1 MEPYFTVVS
10 IFRIRSGN
18 HARYTQ
24 IFETF
29 FLDIPFPFD
38 GSSRIP
44 GIFGWIFRILE
55 IQVFWFSGNFP
66 RKFHFRSQI
75 FKIFELRL
83 LGIHF
88 RKWAG
93 GGGGGPYNAPSK
105 FTSSNGGQSFHVC
118 GHVFAPLGDFRLE
131 YKLSTR
137 LSKSATFPTQDHHLA
152 HVSLFARLNII
163 ACYAGYTRMQT
174 MEEKTLEVRR
184 EICSWGLHARHS
196 LGWWFSIWIFILPNC
211 CALQLKE

>member
-1 MEPYFTVVS
+1 MEPYFPVVS
-10 IFRIRSGN
+10 IFRNRSGN

-38 GSSRIP
+38 VSSRIP
-44 GIFGWIFRILE
+44 GIFGWMFRILE
-55 IQVFWFSGNFP
+55 IQVFGFSGNFP
-66 RKFHFRSQI
+66 RKSHFRSQI

-105 FTSSNGGQSFHVC
+105 FTSYGGQWFHVC

-137 LSKSATFPTQDHHLA
+137 SSECDFSNSRSSLSTRF
-152 HVSLFARLNII
+152 SLRAAQYNRLL
-163 ACYAGYTRMQT
+163 CR
-174 MEEKTLEVRR
+174 
-184 EICSWGLHARHS
+184 LHSDANYGGKNS
-196 LGWWFSIWIFILPNC
+196 
-211 CALQLKE
+211 